1 MSDLKINNITN
12 RGGDGGPVI
21 AGVSTVSSS
30 AFIIMPNGNTEIR
43 GAASGTVLAMGGY
56 ADPSARNV
64 IHKITIATTGDAT
77 DFGDTTSARYS
88 NPATASATRG
98 FLLGGSPDT
107 FTIDYVS
114 FSSGGG
120 SNDFGN
126 LQLGVSAWGARANDS
141 VRGFVLGGT
150 HSPVT
155 GPGPRI
161 STIQAITMA
170 STGDAVIFGDLTQV
184 SRRGSGTSSPTR
196 AIHYTGRDD
205 PARTKDIQIFTMAS
219 GGNAVKFGEA
229 TSDRDSFIGGFS
241 SGTRGVFGGG
251 QGPSS
256 PTTTNRI
263 DFITIATE
271 GNAQDFGDLTVKRM
285 SGAGASSKVRGL
297 FTGGYDYPGSVLNK
311 DIIEYVTIATTG
323 DAIDFGDLIQA
334 TRNHGA
340 CSDVNGGLG

>member
-1 MSDLKINNITN
+1 
-12 RGGDGGPVI
+12 
-21 AGVSTVSSS
+21 
-30 AFIIMPNGNTEIR
+30 
-43 GAASGTVLAMGGY
+43 
-56 ADPSARNV
+56 
-64 IHKITIATTGDAT
+64 
-77 DFGDTTSARYS
+77 
-88 NPATASATRG
+88 
-98 FLLGGSPDT
+98 
-107 FTIDYVS
+107 
-114 FSSGGG
+114 
-120 SNDFGN
+120 
-126 LQLGVSAWGARANDS
+126 
-141 VRGFVLGGT
+141 
-150 HSPVT
+150 
-155 GPGPRI
+155 
-161 STIQAITMA
+161 
-170 STGDAVIFGDLTQV
+170 
-184 SRRGSGTSSPTR
+184 
-196 AIHYTGRDD
+196 
-205 PARTKDIQIFTMAS
+205 MAS

-311 DIIEYVTIATTG
+311 DIIDYVTIATTG